1 MTVPPSTLPPSSLR
15 DNLRRAKQLLAD
27 AGWTV
32 QDGVVQCQG
41 QAMELEYLDSGD
53 GGIRTVAPWQRNL
66 EKLGIRLNFRAVDFA
81 LYQQRLQKFDF
92 DITIAYQ
99 GTNNRARNLRTCSAA
114 QRRTRRIRAI
124 SRGEEPG
131 GGCFIKAMTSA
142 KTQEQ
147 LLPACHALER
157 AIAHGH
163 YLIPQWS
170 AGTHRMAY
178 NAWRLAVP
186 SVVPPYS
193 SGEGWVMDTWW
204 ARSPAGKPAP

>member
-1 MTVPPSTLPPSSLR
+1 
-15 DNLRRAKQLLAD
+15 
-27 AGWTV
+27 
-32 QDGVVQCQG
+32 
-41 QAMELEYLDSGD
+41 MELEYLDSGD

-131 GGCFIKAMTSA
+131 GGCLH
-142 KTQEQ
+142 Q
-147 LLPACHALER
+147 
-157 AIAHGH
+157 GH
-163 YLIPQWS
+163 DQRQD
-170 AGTHRMAY
+170 AGTAAARLPCAGARHCARSLPDSAVVGRHHRMAY